1 MIKKLRKRGQYIAKI
16 GSSFVLTFPTNNKDY
31 VMLPSNSRG
40 DYTFP
45 MAWDKKRNIFTYS
58 NEENKEISV
67 SNLKSFISILSKKG
81 EIPFLDK
88 ESVYYAYNDFGC
100 MELNPILREF
110 KKKNP
115 NATKEE
121 RVNFFYDEIR
131 KIVDIEVVFEDL

>member
-1 MIKKLRKRGQYIAKI
+1 MIRQLKKRGQYIARL
-16 GSSFVLTFPTNNKDY
+16 GSNFVLTLNKSY

-45 MAWDKKRNIFTYS
+45 ITWDKKRNIFTYS
-58 NEENKEISV
+58 NEGNKEISV
-67 SNLKSFISILSKKG
+67 SNLKSFISILSKNG

-100 MELNPILREF
+100 MGNSGLNPILREF

-131 KIVDIEVVFEDL
+131 KIVDIEVIYK